1 MTIDPERLAA
11 TFTRLCETDSPSRCE
26 GQMAQLMREI
36 CTGLGAAA
44 IDEDDSAAVT
54 GSECGNLL
62 IRFDGDPTLEPVLLS
77 CHLDTVEPG
86 TGVRV
91 VRQGDTF
98 TSAGDTILGAD
109 DKAGIAAIVEALH
122 ALHEEGQPHAPLELL
137 LTTCEEIGLLGAK
150 AFDVSRLRSRLG
162 YALDTSGMGRV
173 VLAAPASNR
182 LHISVRGVAAHA
194 GLNPEAGLNAIRLAA
209 LALAQA
215 PCGRIDRESTVNFG
229 TIRGGTASNIVP
241 DLVEIHGEVRSHSE
255 AKLDTLTEEICRC
268 FSEATRL
275 MANLPDGRERALA
288 EVRVL
293 RDFPAM
299 RIGKEEPVARRIAA
313 AAAHIA
319 MPLEFTV
326 AGGGSDA
333 NILSGQG
340 IPTVIV
346 ASGMRQVHSTAEHA
360 HLPELVRLSEL
371 LCALLRPLPTVD

>member
-1 MTIDPERLAA
+1 MTIVPERLAA
-11 TFTRLCETDSPSRCE
+11 TFIRLCETDSPSRCE
-26 GQMAQLMREI
+26 RRMAVLMREL
-36 CTGLGAAA
+36 CTGLGASS

-62 IRFDGDPTLEPVLLS
+62 VRFDGDPALEPVLLN

-91 VRQGDTF
+91 LRLGDTF

-122 ALHEEGQPHAPLELL
+122 SLRDAGQHHAPVELL

-150 AFDVSRLRSRLG
+150 AFDVSRLRARMG

-182 LHISVRGVAAHA
+182 LRISVRGVAAHA
-194 GLNPEAGLNAIRLAA
+194 GLNPETGLNAIRLAA
-209 LALAQA
+209 MALAQA

-241 DLVEIHGEVRSHSE
+241 DLVEIDGEVRSHSE
-255 AKLDTLTEEICRC
+255 SKLEKLTEEIRRC
-268 FSEATRL
+268 FAEASQL
-275 MANLPDGRERALA
+275 MAIPGRTLA
-288 EVRVL
+288 EVAVT

-299 RIGKEEPVARRIAA
+299 RIAEDAPVARRIAEA
-313 AAAHIA
+313 ASRIA

-346 ASGMRQVHSTAEHA
+346 ASGMRQVHSTEEHA
-360 HLPELVRLSEL
+360 HLPDLVRLSEL
-371 LCALLRPLPTVD
+371 LRELLRPTPTAG